1 MLFGFF
7 VAFHTLAHSFAPV
20 CRYEISGFLFN
31 ILQPNDIWA
40 CMQTNYDECEWKG
53 QRELSVKPTTSET
66 NHQTESTCLN
76 TSEVRNQAVP
86 VNIDSTLIDKR
97 RKKWAEPRFYG
108 MIPIPMHRC
117 NVTYFLDIKII
128 VIWREK
134 KSAAFFFTFFSS
146 VIRSCVCVCV
156 YAIGVLRI
164 LFFSYI
170 FALYH
175 MKLAHSFEHP

>member
-1 MLFGFF
+1 MYANELRRVRMKG
-7 VAFHTLAHSFAPV
+7 TEKIV
-20 CRYEISGFLFN
+20 CKTNN
-31 ILQPNDIWA
+31 IGDKPSDR
-40 CMQTNYDECEWKG
+40 EC
-53 QRELSVKPTTSET
+53 
-66 NHQTESTCLN
+66 TCLN